1 MAVYRVDEIDFFERK
16 THFKVSPRPY
26 AHYHD
31 KHELYYLAKGQAKY
45 FVGNDI
51 FMLEPGDMIFVPKG
65 MVHHSD
71 YGDSEVVERVLL
83 SFDDELID
91 SENSEY
97 ISYLKENKYVRI
109 SQENQYE
116 LQNIFR
122 GIEKET
128 EKEESGYRKMQRL
141 YFDQLLILISRY
153 CHKGRGTHLSDSY
166 VVVQN
171 AAKFISENY
180 NADLKLESLATKYY
194 MSPWHFSR
202 LFKSVTGM
210 GLNEYI
216 NIARIRAAEK
226 LLTDTDL
233 PITKIAAECGFN
245 DSNYFSNVFK
255 KVKGIT
261 PKKYSM
267 SRR

>member
-1 MAVYRVDEIDFFERK
+1 MALYKVDEIDFFERK
-16 THFKVSPRPY
+16 THMRFTPRPY

-65 MVHHSD
+65 VVHRAD
-71 YGDSEVVERVLL
+71 YGESENVERVLFF
-83 SFDDELID
+83 FDDKIFDE
-91 SENSEY
+91 ENSEY

-116 LQNIFR
+116 LKNIFL

-128 EKEESGYRKMQRL
+128 EREQSGYRKMQKL

-153 CHKGRGTHLSDSY
+153 SHKGRGTHLSESY
-166 VVVQN
+166 IVVQN
-171 AAKFISENY
+171 AAKYISENY
-180 NADLKLESLATKYY
+180 NEDLRLENLAEKYY

-216 NIARIRAAEK
+216 NIARIRAAEQ
-226 LLTDTDL
+226 LLSKTDL
-233 PITKIAAECGFN
+233 PITAVAAKCGFN

-255 KVKGIT
+255 RIKGIT
-261 PKKYSM
+261 PKKYQLA
-267 SRR
+267 RR

>member
-1 MAVYRVDEIDFFERK
+1 MALNKVDEIDFFERK
-16 THFKVSPRPY
+16 THRRFSPRPY

-65 MVHHSD
+65 VVHRAD
-71 YGDSEVVERVLL
+71 YGESQNVERVLF

-91 SENSEY
+91 EENSEY

-116 LQNIFR
+116 LKNIFLA
-122 GIEKET
+122 IEKET
-128 EKEESGYRKMQRL
+128 EREQSGYRKMQRL

-153 CHKGRGTHLSDSY
+153 SHKGRGTHLSESY
-166 VVVQN
+166 IVVQN
-171 AAKFISENY
+171 AAKYISENY
-180 NADLKLESLATKYY
+180 NEDLRLEGLAEKYY

-216 NIARIRAAEK
+216 NIARIRAAEQ
-226 LLTDTDL
+226 LLSQTDL
-233 PITKIAAECGFN
+233 PITAVAAECGFN

-255 KVKGIT
+255 KIKGIT
-261 PKKYSM
+261 PKKYQLA
-267 SRR
+267 RK